1 MDPGFLLIENFGRF
15 VAVAGMLMSAPLF
28 AWAGWQY
35 MSSMGD
41 PNKSASARN
50 SVICVCV
57 GIIII
62 GGSFIIPGIISDA
75 IVEPVGGVTFDVDGS
90 INCDQILRDHLV
102 VNKEASNGARINFVI
117 RRIQAQFGGC
127 GPHNW
132 SPEVKTN
139 DARLV
144 RGALIPP
151 TPGTPSPVFLFP
163 PASIGGG
170 TPSVNS
176 TGRDEW
182 GNIIIHWGPYPSDDP
197 PFGHP
202 SDSSY
207 CWLYIASVGDWVEG
221 Y

>member
-15 VAVAGMLMSAPLF
+15 VAIAGMLMSAPLF

-62 GGSFIIPGIISDA
+62 GGSFIVPGIISDA

-117 RRIQAQFGGC
+117 RRIQAQFDGC

-132 SPEVKTN
+132 SPEVRTN
-139 DARLV
+139 Q
-144 RGALIPP
+144 
-151 TPGTPSPVFLFP
+151 PGWSECFDSSSRDSIAGVPI
-163 PASIGGG
+163 PASLDWRKNSI
-170 TPSVNS
+170 VNS

-182 GNIIIHWGPYPSDDP
+182 GNIIVHWGPYLSADP

-207 CWLYIASVGDWVEG
+207 CWLYIGSVGDWIEG